1 MYGGPQTSGRAVL
14 VVTGSVLPTRE
25 ASQHRARH
33 EVSQEGK
40 AALRNSQPLTTF
52 HACGSPY
59 GGTAM
64 TARPYRF
71 TAPVPRDPVLHELAP
86 LRISDQIVTQQR
98 SVGWH
103 DGVWRALDLSL
114 A

>member
-1 MYGGPQTSGRAVL
+1 
-14 VVTGSVLPTRE
+14 
-25 ASQHRARH
+25 
-33 EVSQEGK
+33 
-40 AALRNSQPLTTF
+40 
-52 HACGSPY
+52 
-59 GGTAM
+59 M

-71 TAPVPRDPVLHELAP
+71 TAPVPRDPVLNELAP